1 MAGQRIRERYRSVR
15 SSALI
20 ATLVL
25 GVGAVTQARANEA
38 PPEAAPVAPA
48 AAPAPTTAA
57 PAPAIPAAPETKTPI
72 PVAEAAP
79 PPPPPPKPEL
89 VHMGVAVRAG
99 LRFQGVKDQSKL
111 NDQSIDTADIN
122 PRFNGSL
129 HKYINWSA
137 SLYAVAQSTPGAIPP
152 TGGTI
157 TLLDL
162 IAQFDLHDYFH
173 LWLGRMLVPSDR
185 SNFSGPY
192 FMSAWNYPGIYAVP
206 GKGFAVVAPKSDY
219 LGRSVGGTAWGQF
232 GEGLVKYYLGT
243 YQLDQPGVS
252 PLFSGRINVSLLNP
266 EPGYYNGSTY
276 YGTKNIVAIG
286 VGAQA
291 QSNGSARPVVDPVTG
306 TVTGMETKNFYEL
319 NADVLA
325 EYNVGGGTLT
335 GEAAFYKFS
344 GFAPVAPVD
353 YSYFVLGSYMLPF
366 DVGGGRFQPLLR
378 YQATKNPGM
387 NITDAFVSYVLRG
400 PFLRIHAGYQ
410 RTDMGMGIVGN
421 AIQMGV
427 QIQQL

>member
-1 MAGQRIRERYRSVR
+1 VPPPPAEG
-15 SSALI
+15 
-20 ATLVL
+20 T
-25 GVGAVTQARANEA
+25 A
-38 PPEAAPVAPA
+38 PPPPPP
-48 AAPAPTTAA
+48 AAPAPGAA
-57 PAPAIPAAPETKTPI
+57 AGSKEPL
-72 PVAEAAP
+72 PVTEAAP
-79 PPPPPPKPEL
+79 TPPPPPKPEL

-99 LRFQGVKDQSKL
+99 VRFQGVKDQSKL

-137 SLYAVAQSTPGAIPP
+137 SLYAVAQSTPGVIPP

-162 IAQFDLHDYFH
+162 IAQFDLHDAFH

-232 GEGLVKYYLGT
+232 GGGLLKYYMGA
-243 YQLDQPGVS
+243 YQLDQPGQS
-252 PLFSGRINVSLLNP
+252 PLFSGRLNLSLLNP

-291 QSNGSARPVVDPVTG
+291 QNNGSARPIIDPVTG
-306 TVTGMETKNFYEL
+306 MTTGMETKSFYEI
-319 NADVLA
+319 NADLLA
-325 EYNVGGGTLT
+325 EYNVAGGTLT

-366 DVGGGRFQPLLR
+366 VVGGGRFQPLLR
-378 YQATKNPGM
+378 YQATAKPDM
-387 NITDAFVSYVLRG
+387 SIMDAFVSYVLAG

-410 RTDMGMGIVGN
+410 RTDMGPDGMGGKIVGN
-421 AIQMGV
+421 AIQVGV